1 MEDNHILPTKVPPNM
16 TILYQPLNLSVNKA
30 AKDFTRK
37 KFSEWYT
44 RQLTNGMEYG
54 IELDDIEIDYRL
66 SVLKPLH
73 ATWLISLY
81 NHMNSPEGKEV
92 SASGWKKL
100 GIFDAIM
107 MGSSKLP
114 TLDPF
119 DDICPLMG
127 VIPERETLSLASLL
141 PKELESYKR
150 SLTEDENDI
159 ASDDSEWEVDVDE
172 DTNDDIEM
180 DDSGTFD
187 LFEN

>member
-1 MEDNHILPTKVPPNM
+1 MAYLFVQPQEQPRRKGSFGQWLEKV
-16 TILYQPLNLSVNKA
+16 
-30 AKDFTRK
+30 
-37 KFSEWYT
+37 
-44 RQLTNGMEYG
+44 
-54 IELDDIEIDYRL
+54 
-66 SVLKPLH
+66 
-73 ATWLISLY
+73 
-81 NHMNSPEGKEV
+81 
-92 SASGWKKL
+92 
-100 GIFDAIM
+100 DAIM

-172 DTNDDIEM
+172 DANDDIEM
-180 DDSGTFD
+180 DGSGTFD

>member
-1 MEDNHILPTKVPPNM
+1 M
-16 TILYQPLNLSVNKA
+16 TNLYQPLDLSVNKA

-44 RQLTNGMEYG
+44 RQLTNGMENG
-54 IELDDIEIDYRL
+54 IELDDNKIDYRL
-66 SVLKPLH
+66 SVLKALH

-107 MGSSKLP
+107 MGSSKLA

-127 VIPERETLSLASLL
+127 VIPERETLSLASLF

-159 ASDDSEWEVDVDE
+159 ASDHSEWEVDVDE
-172 DTNDDIEM
+172 DTNDNIEM
-180 DDSGTFD
+180 DGSNIFD